1 MIEIKYHPR
10 AIKFLRKIS
19 QRESGKIIDAIGL
32 LPGSP
37 ISGKLDIKK
46 LVNTKRSFRLRI
58 GEIRVVYEYD
68 PELKIVYI
76 HEIDFR
82 GNIY

>member
-10 AIKFLRKIS
+10 SIKFLRKIS
-19 QRESGKIIDAIGL
+19 KKEAEKILSTIEQLTKSTTSGN
-32 LPGSP
+32 
-37 ISGKLDIKK
+37 LDIKK

-58 GEIRVVYEYD
+58 GNIRVVYEYD
-68 PELKIVYI
+68 ESSKIIYI